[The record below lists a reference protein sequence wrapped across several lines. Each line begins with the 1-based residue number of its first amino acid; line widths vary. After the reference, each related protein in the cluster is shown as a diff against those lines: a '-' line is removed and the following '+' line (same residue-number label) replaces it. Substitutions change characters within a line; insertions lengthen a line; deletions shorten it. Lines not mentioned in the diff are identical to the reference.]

1 MDIQPIQ
8 NREGVGSMSLLTDI
22 LRLPLVL
29 LRNLPFLLIVGGL
42 IFVGY
47 FGYNWYQD
55 TCGDYDSAGE
65 CIGQEFADNTL
76 NLVGGFIGGAITG
89 TGTWLFNR
97 GKDIGNATFPA
108 INSAG
113 TGLANLTRRLKF
125 W

>member
-1 MDIQPIQ
+1 
-8 NREGVGSMSLLTDI
+8 MSLLTDI
-22 LRLPLVL
+22 LRVPLSL
-29 LRNLPFLLIVGGL
+29 LRNLPFLLIIGGL

-55 TCGDYDSAGE
+55 TCGDYDGAGE
-65 CIGQEFADNTL
+65 CIGEEFADNTL
-76 NLVGGFIGGAITG
+76 NLIGGFVGGAITG

-97 GKDIGNATFPA
+97 GKNIGNATFPA

>member
-1 MDIQPIQ
+1 MSVLGNTI
-8 NREGVGSMSLLTDI
+8 GFFGSLL
-22 LRLPLVL
+22 RS
-29 LRNLPFLLIVGGL
+29 LPFLLIVGGL

-65 CIGQEFADNTL
+65 CIGSEFADNTL
-76 NLVGGFIGGAITG
+76 SLVGGLITGTITG

-108 INSAG
+108 IDSAG